1 MSKWATQTLGDGDGE
16 ELAEA
21 IREADRLIQI
31 ARDEE
36 YARREAH
43 PKTKPDPATEI
54 HRSVI
59 GAAETLWISKPIA
72 GRRMISGIASRSEVN
87 SHGYVLLARG
97 CQLR

>member
-1 MSKWATQTLGDGDGE
+1 MLNGRGTGFQVLKPFDLAFGHLLVGDGE

-72 GRRMISGIASRSEVN
+72 GRRMISVSSSAP
-87 SHGYVLLARG
+87 ATA
-97 CQLR
+97 